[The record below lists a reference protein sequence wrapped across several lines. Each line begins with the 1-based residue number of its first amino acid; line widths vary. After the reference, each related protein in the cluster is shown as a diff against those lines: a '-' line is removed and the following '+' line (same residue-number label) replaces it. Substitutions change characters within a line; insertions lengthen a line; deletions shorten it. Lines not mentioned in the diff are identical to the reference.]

1 MNNVFIN
8 RKKFSLIMC
17 AVNLVSALSKFRKD
31 LFVIL
36 NVECLHISR
45 KQAMKSEMFIRKKKF
60 LETQLKG
67 VTLIRTLR
75 SLKTL

>member
-1 MNNVFIN
+1 
-8 RKKFSLIMC
+8 MC

-45 KQAMKSEMFIRKKKF
+45 KQAMKSEMFIRKKSFWK
-60 LETQLKG
+60 LNWKG
-67 VTLIRTLR
+67 LHL
-75 SLKTL
+75 

>member
-45 KQAMKSEMFIRKKKF
+45 KQAMKSEMFIRKKKVSGNSS
-60 LETQLKG
+60 ERGYTY
-67 VTLIRTLR
+67 
-75 SLKTL
+75 S